1 MGYQRLGFTADLDP
15 APFKFI
21 DSIRARQHIC
31 LFYDESEY
39 ARLIE
44 FRFIRNGLALDEQC
58 VYATDE
64 DSGSVVIRMLT
75 YGIPLKYFQ
84 TGMLKVHQIHR
95 VEGDQKE
102 IMDDCKRNIGILLS
116 SLSMPFRI
124 VSRIVPDV
132 STRRGM
138 SVEMELE
145 ELTHSAFGDFGGSL
159 ICPYDV
165 SKIEPTRKKE
175 WMDRLRKSHHAV
187 IYAPR
192 FGEGSVY
199 ISQELSC

>member
-1 MGYQRLGFTADLDP
+1 VGFSPDLDP
-15 APFKFI
+15 APFRFI
-21 DSIRARQHIC
+21 DSIRDKQHIC
-31 LFYDESEY
+31 LFYEEPEY

-124 VSRIVPDV
+124 VSRIVADV
-132 STRRGM
+132 STRKGM

-145 ELTHSAFGDFGGSL
+145 ELTHSAFEDFGGSL
-159 ICPYDV
+159 ICPYDI

-175 WMDRLRKSHHAV
+175 WMERLQKNHHAV
-187 IYAPR
+187 IYASR
-192 FGEGSVY
+192 FGEGSVLTC
-199 ISQELSC
+199 QESHR